1 MKKTFSLQRFALK
14 KPVVGLSTTGQSATG
29 LSGTG
34 ISASP
39 QRLLKLALNAI
50 AVVLLLW
57 AAWLA
62 AAITWQMLAPP
73 EPTSLNVSAAPSG
86 AQRAQPLQSQ
96 RITQMN
102 LFGERGA
109 TAPTRSQ
116 PQDAPQTTL
125 NITLVG
131 VTAAST
137 PSRSAAIIQQ
147 GANQNTYIIDE
158 TIASSRAIVREI
170 YSDRIILENSG
181 RLETLMLDGRD
192 GSDGGLSLT
201 SSAPARAAPVPPA
214 NAATSREL
222 PQSIDE
228 VNYTN
233 INDLINITPV
243 QREGELVGYRLS
255 PKASPELFR
264 AAGFQDGDIAVSLN
278 GYDLTNAA
286 EALALMNELEL
297 LSSATVVVLRNG
309 DLVELELSIPNE

>member
-1 MKKTFSLQRFALK
+1 MKNIFSLKRFSPK
-14 KPVVGLSTTGQSATG
+14 LSAAGQSATG
-29 LSGTG
+29 QATKFTDG
-34 ISASP
+34 SA
-39 QRLLKLALNAI
+39 QRWVQRAMSAI
-50 AVVLLLW
+50 AFLLLLL

-62 AAITWQMLAPP
+62 AVITWQIVAPP
-73 EPTSLNVSAAPSG
+73 QPASLSVAAAPSG
-86 AQRAQPLQSQ
+86 TQRAHPLQTQ

-109 TAPTRSQ
+109 TTPARAQ
-116 PQDAPQTTL
+116 PQDVPQTTL

-170 YSDRIILENSG
+170 YSDRIILENNG

-192 GSDGGLSLT
+192 GASGGLSLT
-201 SSAPARAAPVPPA
+201 TSAPSRAI
-214 NAATSREL
+214 ATPSATGRTP
-222 PQSIDE
+222 PQSIAE
-228 VNYTN
+228 VNYSN

-243 QREGELVGYRLS
+243 QQEGELVGYRLA

-309 DLVELELSIPNE
+309 ELVELELSIPNE

>member
-1 MKKTFSLQRFALK
+1 MKKTFSLQRFAFK
-14 KPVVGLSTTGQSATG
+14 KPVAGLSTTGQSAAG
-29 LSGTG
+29 QSGTN

-39 QRLLKLALNAI
+39 QRLLKLAINAA
-50 AVVLLLW
+50 AVLLLLW
-57 AAWLA
+57 AAWIA
-62 AAITWQMLAPP
+62 AAITWQLFAPQQP
-73 EPTSLNVSAAPSG
+73 ATLNVSAAASG
-86 AQRAQPLQSQ
+86 TQRAQPVQPQ

-147 GANQNTYIIDE
+147 GGNQNTYIIDE

-170 YSDRIILENSG
+170 YSDRIILENNG
-181 RLETLMLDGRD
+181 RLETLMLDGRA

-201 SSAPARAAPVPPA
+201 SSAPARPVPPA
-214 NAATSREL
+214 NTATSREL
-222 PQSIDE
+222 PQSIGE